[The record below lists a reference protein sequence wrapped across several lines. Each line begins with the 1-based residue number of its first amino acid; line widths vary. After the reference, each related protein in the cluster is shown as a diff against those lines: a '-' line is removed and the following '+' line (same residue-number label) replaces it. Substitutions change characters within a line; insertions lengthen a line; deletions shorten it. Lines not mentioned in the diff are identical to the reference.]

1 MGLHKRYANILA
13 TPPVPSASPLG
24 KTAPV
29 PTASPLGKAAPVP
42 SASPLGKTAPVP
54 SASPLGKI
62 TLSFDSSEKLA
73 ALFKGMMKALFRQK
87 GATFSIDILT
97 SEEAQNFINTHA
109 RILDSSFDKVEM
121 TDTMRKRLTRSN
133 YIFSG
138 IKAFHQ
144 LNEAFP
150 SMIDKN
156 GNKKPFE
163 QFLNEVQN
171 INQTYNVN
179 YLHAEYN
186 FVQASATMAAKW
198 EKFEED
204 GDRYLLQY
212 RTQKD
217 DKVRPE
223 HAALD
228 GVTLPMSDP
237 FWESYYPPNGWNC
250 FYQGTPV
257 LTANGWKNIDSIKKG
272 ELVVGGSGEFREVT
286 ATLARPFKGELVTI
300 ITKGEKTTCT
310 PNHRFCTRRGWIAAE
325 NLNKGDII
333 IQIGKNTT
341 LNLVVQAVSNAYTIL
356 RYGMMA
362 SIRKGKAVATLAV
375 NHKIERRNEKIN
387 NVTSNK
393 LTNFERDAFSN
404 KVMKHDRFAFTHW
417 HPKGAHTLWM
427 KMASRKG
434 VLYRLPSYRWSKK
447 RRTMLQLFRYAT
459 NEITVKLGL
468 ALTHMEAFDS
478 KFMVRLRKALA
489 CFRTTKIVTCP
500 LSSDG
505 ITTMPNRNSKLIEE
519 AVHSSAVYHPM
530 RNKPSE
536 ASFLGNVSQFCG
548 IKDIHSFNGFYSFFD
563 FLRNTFFHN
572 RYVLVEGKVTEKK
585 QETMVF
591 NLSIDKDETYIVPV
605 GIAHNCR
612 CNVVQVLKSKY
623 KQTPHDEAM
632 GRGETAMQQ
641 DKKGIFKFNP
651 GKQGKTVPD
660 YNPYTITKCRNCDVT
675 KDNIK
680 LARVVPENELCQ
692 ACLILHRLKNEGEQ
706 RRLTSE
712 ERKSIQES
720 AVTWADKHLPKVTM
734 PDGTTGARL
743 TVHTKDG
750 VELHIGK
757 KFFTE
762 TYSKSKNSRRVAET
776 MEVATHINE
785 WIRDAKQI
793 RIEPGRHHAFDF
805 VVFKTVYNNQE
816 IEFKAKSTEGLIVY
830 MMRLL

>member
-1 MGLHKRYANILA
+1 M
-13 TPPVPSASPLG
+13 PSASPLG
-24 KTAPV
+24 KTPPV
-29 PTASPLGKAAPVP
+29 PT
-42 SASPLGKTAPVP
+42 ASPLGKTAPVP

>member
-1 MGLHKRYANILA
+1 
-13 TPPVPSASPLG
+13 
-24 KTAPV
+24 
-29 PTASPLGKAAPVP
+29 
-42 SASPLGKTAPVP
+42 
-54 SASPLGKI
+54 
-62 TLSFDSSEKLA
+62 
-73 ALFKGMMKALFRQK
+73 MMKALFRQK
-87 GATFSIDILT
+87 GAAFSIDILT

-109 RILDSSFDKVEM
+109 QILDSSFDKVQM

-150 SMIDKN
+150 SMIDNN

-198 EKFEED
+198 EKFTED

-217 DKVRPE
+217 DRVRPE

-310 PNHRFCTRRGWIAAE
+310 PNHRFCTRRGWIVAE

-375 NHKIERRNEKIN
+375 NHKIERRNEKI
-387 NVTSNK
+387 
-393 LTNFERDAFSN
+393 
-404 KVMKHDRFAFTHW
+404 
-417 HPKGAHTLWM
+417 
-427 KMASRKG
+427 
-434 VLYRLPSYRWSKK
+434 
-447 RRTMLQLFRYAT
+447 
-459 NEITVKLGL
+459 
-468 ALTHMEAFDS
+468 
-478 KFMVRLRKALA
+478 
-489 CFRTTKIVTCP
+489 VTCP

-519 AVHSSAVYHPM
+519 AVHTSAVYHPM

>member
-1 MGLHKRYANILA
+1 M
-13 TPPVPSASPLG
+13 
-24 KTAPV
+24 
-29 PTASPLGKAAPVP
+29 P

-54 SASPLGKI
+54 SASPLGETAPVPTASPLGKTAPVPSASPLGEI
-62 TLSFDSSEKLA
+62 TLSFDISEKLT

-87 GATFSIDILT
+87 GAAFSIDILT

-138 IKAFHQ
+138 IKTFHQ

-198 EKFEED
+198 EKFTED

-217 DKVRPE
+217 DRVRPE

-333 IQIGKNTT
+333 IQIGKNTA

-393 LTNFERDAFSN
+393 LTNFERDAYSN
-404 KVMKHDRFAFTHW
+404 KVMKHDRFAFTHC
-417 HPKGAHTLWM
+417 HAKGAHTLWM

-434 VLYRLPSYRWSKK
+434 VLNRLPSYRWTKK

-478 KFMVRLRKALA
+478 KIMVRLRKALA

>member
-1 MGLHKRYANILA
+1 
-13 TPPVPSASPLG
+13 
-24 KTAPV
+24 
-29 PTASPLGKAAPVP
+29 
-42 SASPLGKTAPVP
+42 
-54 SASPLGKI
+54 
-62 TLSFDSSEKLA
+62 
-73 ALFKGMMKALFRQK
+73 MKALFRQK

-163 QFLNEVQN
+163 QFLNDVQN

-375 NHKIERRNEKIN
+375 NHKIERRNEKI
-387 NVTSNK
+387 
-393 LTNFERDAFSN
+393 
-404 KVMKHDRFAFTHW
+404 
-417 HPKGAHTLWM
+417 
-427 KMASRKG
+427 
-434 VLYRLPSYRWSKK
+434 
-447 RRTMLQLFRYAT
+447 
-459 NEITVKLGL
+459 
-468 ALTHMEAFDS
+468 
-478 KFMVRLRKALA
+478 
-489 CFRTTKIVTCP
+489 VTCP

-519 AVHSSAVYHPM
+519 AVHTSAVYHPM

-572 RYVLVEGKVTEKK
+572 RYVFVEGKVTEKK

-612 CNVVQVLKSKY
+612 CNVVQVLRAKY

-632 GRGETAMQQ
+632 SRGETAMQQ

>member
-1 MGLHKRYANILA
+1 M
-13 TPPVPSASPLG
+13 PSASPLG
-24 KTAPV
+24 KTPPV
-29 PTASPLGKAAPVP
+29 PTASPLGKTPPVP
-42 SASPLGKTAPVP
+42 TASPLGKTAPVP

-87 GATFSIDILT
+87 GAAFSIDILT